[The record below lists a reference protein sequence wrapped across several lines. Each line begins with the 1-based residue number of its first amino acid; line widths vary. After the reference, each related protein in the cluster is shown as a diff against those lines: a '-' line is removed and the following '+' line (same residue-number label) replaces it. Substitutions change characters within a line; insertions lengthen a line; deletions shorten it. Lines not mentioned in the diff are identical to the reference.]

1 MKLTLE
7 REGTSPSLSL
17 LMVLVVDMVVSGLLD
32 VPTRPPIDGRE
43 LVIGLW
49 AFNCSVRHH
58 LE

>member
-43 LVIGLW
+43 LVIGLR
-49 AFNCSVRHH
+49 AF
-58 LE
+58 